1 MPNMIKKSVTVSN
14 TDSITIMGVAH
25 AFEHHCAFLISNIFQ
40 KTYYVKEAKTTY
52 YIPPSS
58 PVVTEAP
65 KVKKSISQSIFPQNE
80 IESATDTLIIKELP
94 RKTNAKPLVIKE
106 LPKVK
111 WHFCSKIVSL
121 KSLNSMDFSINSKF
135 YY

>member
-1 MPNMIKKSVTVSN
+1 M
-14 TDSITIMGVAH
+14 
-25 AFEHHCAFLISNIFQ
+25 Q

-52 YIPPSS
+52 YIPPTSK
-58 PVVTEAP
+58 PVTEAP

-80 IESATDTLIIKELP
+80 IESASDTLKIKELP
-94 RKTNAKPLVIKE
+94 RKTDAKPLIIKE

-121 KSLNSMDFSINSKF
+121 KSLNSMDFSINLKF
-135 YY
+135 VIEAKKVT

>member
-1 MPNMIKKSVTVSN
+1 MPLSTILKCHFN
-14 TDSITIMGVAH
+14 T
-25 AFEHHCAFLISNIFQ
+25 LQ

-52 YIPPSS
+52 YIPPTSK
-58 PVVTEAP
+58 PVTEAP

-94 RKTNAKPLVIKE
+94 RKTDAKPLIIKE

-111 WHFCSKIVSL
+111 WHVCSKIVSL
-121 KSLNSMDFSINSKF
+121 KSLFFIEKAKF
-135 YY
+135 KIFLCQCVKQIQVSLLTNKKAATMALL

>member
-1 MPNMIKKSVTVSN
+1 MIKKSVTVSN

-25 AFEHHCAFLISNIFQ
+25 AFEHYCIILMFNILQ

-94 RKTNAKPLVIKE
+94 RKTDEKPLIIKE

-111 WHFCSKIVSL
+111 WHFCSNIVSL
-121 KSLNSMDFSINSKF
+121 KSLYEFF
-135 YY
+135 YRLKMKS

>member
-1 MPNMIKKSVTVSN
+1 MPLSTILKCHFN
-14 TDSITIMGVAH
+14 T
-25 AFEHHCAFLISNIFQ
+25 LQ

-52 YIPPSS
+52 YIPPTSK
-58 PVVTEAP
+58 PVTEAP

-94 RKTNAKPLVIKE
+94 RKTDEKPLIIKE

-121 KSLNSMDFSINSKF
+121 KSPNSMIFSIFKKNC
-135 YY
+135 Y